1 MHVLYIHQ
9 HFTTPSGSIGTRSYE
24 FARRLLEAGHSVT
37 MVCGAS
43 GRSETTLDAPF
54 ERGRRRGWV
63 DGIDVVEFEIGYS
76 THDSIATRVRKFVRF
91 GASATRIALTARYD
105 LVFATSTPLTA
116 ALPGILARWC
126 RLKPFVL
133 EIRDLWPELPRAL
146 GVKNPLLLTG
156 MSVFEWLSYH
166 SAVRVVGLAPGIVEG
181 IVRRGIPPER
191 TALITNGCD
200 IAMFETAQ
208 PRHASELVPQGIS
221 PSDFVCIYA
230 GAHGIANGLHALIP
244 VAAELK
250 RLGADHIKLLL
261 IGSGA
266 TKPALQAEAERQG
279 LDNMIFTGNLPKV
292 ELMAFLKGADAG
304 LQLLKNVPAFYEGT
318 SPNKFFDYL
327 AAGIPVVVNYPG
339 WVAQMV
345 GERSCGA
352 AVPPDDPQALAS
364 ALIKAAADRQEWR
377 RKGIQSLAL
386 ATERFSRDALG
397 HNFVRLLEGAA

>member
-1 MHVLYIHQ
+1 VHVLYIHQ

-24 FARRLLEAGHSVT
+24 FARRLLEAGHTVT

-63 DGIDVVEFEIGYS
+63 DGIDVVEFDIGYS
-76 THDSIATRVRKFVRF
+76 THDSIAARVRKFVRF

-116 ALPGILARWC
+116 ALPGILARWL

-133 EIRDLWPELPRAL
+133 EIRDLWPELPKAL
-146 GVKNPLLLTG
+146 GVTNPLLLIG

-166 SAVRVVGLAPGIVEG
+166 SADRVVGLAPGIVRG
-181 IVRRGIPPER
+181 IVRRGIAHER
-191 TALITNGCD
+191 TALIPNGCD
-200 IAMFETAQ
+200 LAMFEGAQ
-208 PRHASELVPQGIS
+208 PRHASELVPGGIS
-221 PSDFVCIYA
+221 PTDFVCVYA
-230 GAHGIANGLHALIP
+230 GAHGIANGLHALLP

-250 RLGADHIKLLL
+250 RIGADHIKLLL

-266 TKPALQAEAERQG
+266 TKPNLQAEAERRG
-279 LDNMIFTGNLPKV
+279 LRNIIFTGNVPKL

-345 GERSCGA
+345 EERNCGT
-352 AVPPDDPQALAS
+352 AVPPDNAQALAA
-364 ALIKAAADRQEWR
+364 ALMSAAAERGKWR
-377 RKGIQSLAL
+377 RKGVQSLAL
-386 ATERFSRDALG
+386 ATEKFSRDALG
-397 HNFVRLLEGAA
+397 RDFVTLLEDAA